1 MEENNSD
8 QLIDFLLNI
17 LDQMGISLD
26 RTQLLGMVD
35 QLMGQIG
42 DLGIDPENI
51 KNLQVDV
58 KGLNP
63 DLLKILGSL
72 GTGSFDISNI
82 LGQALT
88 ESTEINVPQSSD
100 GELPLPIPEADVYLD
115 GDQATVDIDC
125 TSLLTENE
133 SLSVSLATDG
143 TTIQLMRD
151 TDVRPSRLMILP
163 YKMKKIL
170 DWNLNGAVLEV
181 LFSRTDEDDGIPIL

>member
-1 MEENNSD
+1 
-8 QLIDFLLNI
+8 
-17 LDQMGISLD
+17 MGISLE

-63 DLLKILGSL
+63 DLLKLLGSL